1 MGVSSSPIKTPP
13 AEQTANYTSTT
24 AVQAEAESDPACAGH
39 DEIDAKEQA
48 EDIQARDRPMGQN
61 EQAEQQ
67 RDRTGQQYPDPGR
80 FLLHAEGQ
88 NDPHDAGGH
97 QRCAENEREQ
107 CGGEQGIF
115 ERHESGDDVERPEQ
129 DPEQEFAPALDLE
142 GAKHFDDA
150 GDDHHR
156 AYDEDARD
164 GGNDHTAKSDK
175 PGEQIDDTERDDP
188 APLGA

>member
-1 MGVSSSPIKTPP
+1 MATNRASGPRALKPRNDIVTISKFCSAKMIASAAISMMTAREIRRMGVSSSSITKP
-13 AEQTANYTSTT
+13 AGEQTANYTSTP

-39 DEIDAKEQA
+39 HEIDAKEQA
-48 EDIQARDRPMGQN
+48 EDIEARDRPMGQN

-67 RDRTGQQYPDPGR
+67 RDHTGQHYPDPGR

-107 CGGEQGIF
+107 CGGEQGIL

-129 DPEQEFAPALDLE
+129 DPE
-142 GAKHFDDA
+142 
-150 GDDHHR
+150 
-156 AYDEDARD
+156 
-164 GGNDHTAKSDK
+164 
-175 PGEQIDDTERDDP
+175 
-188 APLGA
+188 